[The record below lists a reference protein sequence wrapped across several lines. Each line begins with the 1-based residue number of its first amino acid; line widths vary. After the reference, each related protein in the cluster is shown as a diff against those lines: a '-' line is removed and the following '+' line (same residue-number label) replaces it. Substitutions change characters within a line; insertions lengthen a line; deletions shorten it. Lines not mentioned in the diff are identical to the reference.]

1 MLLFVRHAQVVLRR
15 DVPASTWELSDDGRA
30 AAEELALRLPAAPR
44 VVTSPEP
51 KALATAEPI
60 ARANGVEVVVDE
72 RLREVERWPNLPS
85 YEEHVAAVAR
95 YLAGEPV
102 DGWEP
107 REQADRR
114 FREAVAG
121 LDDAVVVTHGTVLAL
136 FLGLDL
142 ASWRAMRLPEVY
154 EWTP

>member
-1 MLLFVRHAQVVLRR
+1 MCRR
-15 DVPASTWELSDDGRA
+15 PPGSCRTTGGPQPRSSRCGCRPRRASSRA
-30 AAEELALRLPAAPR
+30 PSRR
-44 VVTSPEP
+44 
-51 KALATAEPI
+51 ALATAEPI

-154 EWTP
+154 EWTR